1 MTWRQRNQ
9 TEKVQIVWCPINSYI
24 YKKDGVL
31 NVNISVDDYVVMLV
45 GWRLWW
51 WWLWWFWQLVSC
63 LAISC
68 RTSQQKLQPRRF
80 ATSFKFLPIF
90 SFNKTHWLR
99 YNPLELWNNLQEV
112 WDIIWN
118 FDFFFLTDTL
128 TFNITTWWFFCEREY
143 NSDIVYKNIYIYVHI
158 KKVLYL
164 QSARRCY
171 IGKLVSNRGQPL
183 SSRKSL
189 ISDQQHQMQYAASRR
204 K

>member
-1 MTWRQRNQ
+1 
-9 TEKVQIVWCPINSYI
+9 
-24 YKKDGVL
+24 
-31 NVNISVDDYVVMLV
+31 MLV

-90 SFNKTHWLR
+90 SFNNTHWLR
-99 YNPLELWNNLQEV
+99 YNPQELWNNLQDV

-143 NSDIVYKNIYIYVHI
+143 NSDIVYKKKYIFMCI
-158 KKVLYL
+158 L
-164 QSARRCY
+164 
-171 IGKLVSNRGQPL
+171 
-183 SSRKSL
+183 RKSCIYNQRVGVTSVSL
-189 ISDQQHQMQYAASRR
+189 LATGLNRWAAANQWSVISNTKCNMLPAAEVSRR
-204 K
+204 RLQKPESRNLSLIGGAGPFRLFCPLVF